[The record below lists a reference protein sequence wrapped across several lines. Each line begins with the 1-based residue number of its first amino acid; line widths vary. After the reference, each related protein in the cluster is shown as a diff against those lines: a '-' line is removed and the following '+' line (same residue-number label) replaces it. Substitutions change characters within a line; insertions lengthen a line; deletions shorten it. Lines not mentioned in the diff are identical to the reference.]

1 MSDNDKKLSMPS
13 KEAERAKAL
22 RDNLARRKK
31 RVRGQED
38 KKDANDQER

>member
-1 MSDNDKKLSMPS
+1 MTANEKKLSMPS

-31 RVRGQED
+31 QARSKDE
-38 KKDANDQER
+38 KDADDQKR